1 VSRRSK
7 TTHIVVHCSATKPQL
22 DIGRDRI
29 REWHLAKGWA
39 DIGYALVI
47 RRNGLLEFGRHFDD
61 IGAHVAGYNGS
72 TVGICLV
79 GGLYATGTEAED
91 DFDGLYT
98 VEQKH
103 ALRDTL
109 TFLMAAYPDAVLCG
123 HRDLSPDG
131 DGDGK
136 IEKHEWLKSCPGFDV
151 KHWCK
156 LAGLGG

>member
-1 VSRRSK
+1 MVLRLQEALGPLAGDLVDAVDEQDPSLSGLRFLRSADDDAGF
-7 TTHIVVHCSATKPQL
+7 HRGVVEEP
-22 DIGRDRI
+22 
-29 REWHLAKGWA
+29 
-39 DIGYALVI
+39 
-47 RRNGLLEFGRHFDD
+47 
-61 IGAHVAGYNGS
+61 GA
-72 TVGICLV
+72 
-79 GGLYATGTEAED
+79 EAED

-98 VEQKH
+98 IEQKH
-103 ALRDTL
+103 ALRDSL
-109 TFLMAAYPDAVLCG
+109 VFLMAAYPDAVLCG